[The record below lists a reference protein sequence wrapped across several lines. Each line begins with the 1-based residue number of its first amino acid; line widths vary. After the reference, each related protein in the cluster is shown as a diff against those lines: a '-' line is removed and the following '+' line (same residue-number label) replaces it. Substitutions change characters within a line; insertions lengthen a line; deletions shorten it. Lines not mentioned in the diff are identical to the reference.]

1 MRTQCGPLSTA
12 RRCSTWAAEPTHAVC
27 RPPYPR
33 PCRPPGE
40 GGESVDDV
48 AARTLSLLEQLEAQ
62 HAGQHFVLV
71 SHGDALSILAAAA
84 LGTPLGQHRQHGLP
98 NCGIMRIG

>member
-1 MRTQCGPLSTA
+1 MHEPSRSCPEHVHRPL
-12 RRCSTWAAEPTHAVC
+12 
-27 RPPYPR
+27 
-33 PCRPPGE
+33 GE

-48 AARTLSLLEQLEAQ
+48 AARTLGLLDRLEAQ
-62 HAGQHFVLV
+62 HAGQHIVLV

>member
-1 MRTQCGPLSTA
+1 MWAPAGCEAPLSMGCKA
-12 RRCSTWAAEPTHAVC
+12 NAYCVPPTL
-27 RPPYPR
+27 PT

-48 AARTLSLLEQLEAQ
+48 AARTLGLLDQLEAQ